1 MKPVSLTADFIHADF
16 SAVFYECSIPPLF
29 SSHMIKWHSMQIQFY
44 FSSKEIMEPIFSITL
59 GTELRKQC

>member
-1 MKPVSLTADFIHADF
+1 MLIFQLSFMNVLF
-16 SAVFYECSIPPLF
+16 PPLF
-29 SSHMIKWHSMQIQFY
+29 PSHMIKWHSMQIQFY